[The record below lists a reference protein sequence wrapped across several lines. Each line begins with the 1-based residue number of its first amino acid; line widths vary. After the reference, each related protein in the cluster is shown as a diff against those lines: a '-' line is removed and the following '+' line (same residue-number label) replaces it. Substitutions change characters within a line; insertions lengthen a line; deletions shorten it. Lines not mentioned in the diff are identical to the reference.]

1 MITLSTLQY
10 RNPLVSRQR
19 LYRACPSILL
29 GTLFNVLDAG
39 TAIPA

>member
-10 RNPLVSRQR
+10 GDPVVSRQR

-29 GTLFNVLDAG
+29 GTLFNVLDAV
-39 TAIPA
+39 TAVPV